1 MGPRWEPSRTYRQHC
16 IAQIITYVYIY
27 IPILPDDVL
36 SEGCIYYVGY
46 PSYGWLLGGP
56 LGVVVALLSA
66 PLFIRGFGRSPS
78 LAAGI
83 NGWRFGPFT
92 SKGSSN
98 CYCVRNCTASAESC
112 RSHRNMITAVKLH
125 YNSHNKKHDKCSHR
139 QAHRAQRS
147 HRRQGMLITLRN
159 DDASYC

>member
-1 MGPRWEPSRTYRQHC
+1 M
-16 IAQIITYVYIY
+16 
-27 IPILPDDVL
+27 
-36 SEGCIYYVGY
+36 YYVGY